1 VSDFRELRVWRKAH
15 KLTLDVY
22 GATKTFPKDEIYGL
36 TSQIRRS
43 ALSIQANIAEGCGRG
58 GDVELVRY
66 LKIAQGS
73 ASELDSHLE
82 LAHDMTLLA
91 GPTYDCLA
99 SDLHEVRR
107 MLTTLVQR
115 LVVPKR

>member
-1 VSDFRELRVWRKAH
+1 VWRKAH

-22 GATKTFPKDEIYGL
+22 GATKTFPTEEAYGL

-43 ALSIQANIAEGCGRG
+43 ALSIQANIAEGCGRT
-58 GDVELVRY
+58 GDAELIRF

-73 ASELDSHLE
+73 GSELDSHLE
-82 LAHDMTLLA
+82 LARDLTFLGDPKYQALS
-91 GPTYDCLA
+91 

-107 MLTTLVQR
+107 MLTALIQHLVSIKAQR
-115 LVVPKR
+115 TND